1 MNIIKAESDIKM
13 VIEGINATKIIYNIS
28 KKHKINMPIVEQ
40 VHSIL
45 FNNKNPKLAIN
56 ELMDRTLKDEMI

>member
-1 MNIIKAESDIKM
+1 
-13 VIEGINATKIIYNIS
+13 
-28 KKHKINMPIVEQ
+28 MPIVEQ